1 MLQLC
6 VMPEHIFWSSG
17 AGFGLCAKL
26 RRQQSSVCTDA
37 IELRRL
43 RINFLPDTW
52 PAWHFLKCLFLAS
65 RKSDIRGLN
74 L

>member
-1 MLQLC
+1 MLQVC

-43 RINFLPDTW
+43 RINFLPDT
-52 PAWHFLKCLFLAS
+52 ARLAFLKCLFLA
-65 RKSDIRGLN
+65 
-74 L
+74 